1 MTMTRRDFLT
11 RVGQAGGYTAA
22 FATMQS
28 LGLMPMTA
36 SAQTTVQ
43 ANAGSGK
50 GKKIV
55 VLGAGVAGLSATYEA
70 KKLGY
75 QITLLEA
82 RGHVGG
88 RNWSARAGD
97 VVEFVD
103 GTKQNVTWG
112 PGLYQNMGAGRLPS
126 VHANILAYCKE
137 LKVPLEVEVNTS
149 RSSLLQNDKVNG
161 GKPFVQRKVINDTRG
176 QVSELLD
183 KCVRGGAL
191 DQELSAEDRQ
201 RMQQFLRVYGPLD
214 PNGKYKGS
222 DRADIRQYPG
232 AGPQQMIVSE
242 DTIPMHTLLDAGFW
256 SGLLFEEQWDW
267 QATMFQP
274 VDGMQQISFGFE
286 RAIGPGVIV
295 KNAAVTEITKTG
307 SGVTVAYTRSG
318 ATHTVDAD
326 FCICAMPLTILRR
339 VKTNLSPA
347 YQAAIERGGK
357 SYRSAFK
364 IAWESRRFWEQEDHL
379 YGGLSFLSQGV
390 TPVWYPSAKMFT
402 DRGVVVV
409 GYMDELDKGFDKM
422 TMEERF
428 AASRASM
435 ERLHPGRGHELEK
448 PIYDA
453 WRQIKWNEG
462 SWIGATPQSD
472 YDTITT
478 PDGPVVFAGDHT
490 SHVVG
495 WQEGA
500 CLSGKRAV
508 QLISDRAKA

>member
-1 MTMTRRDFLT
+1 MAITRRDFLT

-28 LGLMPMTA
+28 LGMMPMTA
-36 SAQTTVQ
+36 TAQTKI
-43 ANAGSGK
+43 AASSGVGK
-50 GKKIV
+50 DKKIV
-55 VLGAGVAGLSATYEA
+55 ILGAGVAGLSAAYEA

-75 QITLLEA
+75 QVTLLEA
-82 RGHVGG
+82 RDHVGG

-103 GTKQNVTWG
+103 GTKQHVTWSA
-112 PGLYQNMGAGRLPS
+112 GLYQNMGAGRLPS
-126 VHANILAYCKE
+126 VHTNILAYCKE

-149 RSSLLQNDKVNG
+149 RSSLLQNDKANN

-191 DQELSAEDRQ
+191 DQQLSTEDRQ
-201 RMQQFLRVYGPLD
+201 RMQEFLRVYGPLD
-214 PNGKYKGS
+214 ASGRYKGS
-222 DRADIRQYPG
+222 DRADIKQYPG
-232 AGPQQMIVSE
+232 AGPHQMIVSN
-242 DTIPMHTLLDAGFW
+242 DTLSMHTLLDASFW
-256 SGLLFEEQWDW
+256 NGILFEEQWDW

-274 VDGMQQISFGFE
+274 IDGMQQISFVFE
-286 RAIGPGVIV
+286 RAIGPGVII
-295 KNAAVTEITKTG
+295 KNAAVTEITK
-307 SGVTVAYTRSG
+307 SDKGVTVAYMRNG
-318 ATHTVDAD
+318 ATRTLNAD
-326 FCICAMPLTILRR
+326 FCICAMPLTTLRR

-347 YQAAIERGGK
+347 HQAAVERGGR

-364 IAWESRRFWEQEDHL
+364 IAWESRRFWEQDEHL

-402 DRGVVVV
+402 ERGVVVV

-422 TMEERF
+422 TMDERF

-462 SWIGATPQSD
+462 SWIGGFPQAD

-478 PDGPVVFAGDHT
+478 PDGPIVFAGDHT

-508 QLISDRAKA
+508 QLISDRVKM